1 MNTHPSAPIS
11 PSSRR
16 EFLQQAAGLAAG
28 VASLTAPATAA
39 PAVTTSQLPTIKLGE
54 HAVTRLIIGGNPMYG
69 YSHFNKLQSNHP
81 FRRMPGGLVL
91 AKQLGEVR
99 GAVNMIEADDQ
110 AGKGMRARI
119 DCWQAGRGES

>member
-54 HAVTRLIIGGNPMYG
+54 HAVTRLIIGGNPIYG
-69 YSHFNKLQSNHP
+69 YSHFNKLLSQHQTAWHTP
-81 FRRMPGGLVL
+81 ERGVALQLVEWRV
-91 AKQLGEVR
+91 AINR
-99 GAVNMIEADDQ
+99 IAADEQ
-110 AGKGMRARI
+110 AGDG
-119 DCWQAGRGES
+119 

>member
-91 AKQLGEVR
+91 AQELVEVR
-99 GAVNMIEADDQ
+99 VAVDRVAADDQ
-110 AGKGMRARI
+110 ARHRV
-119 DCWQAGRGES
+119 RP